1 MEDTMMELTIV
12 DSVPALRETLSSKR
26 EKGLRVSFV
35 PTMGFLHEGHA
46 ALIRKAAELAPV
58 VVVSVFVNPLQF
70 GPTEDFDRYPRDLE
84 HDKKVIRA
92 AGGNVLF
99 APNTDMLTPSDLQVT
114 VDPGSLASCLCG
126 RSRPGHFRG
135 VCTIV
140 TKLFN
145 IVQPNFAVFGWKD
158 AQQLIIIRKM
168 VTDLNFPIEI
178 VGVET
183 VREADGLA
191 MSSRNV
197 YLSPEERRRAP
208 ILYQALNRAR
218 GLALA
223 GECLS
228 AEKLRDAVMRSI
240 FEEMGAR
247 VDYVEVVRTS
257 DLSPL
262 TEVELGNTMIAAAV
276 FLGETRL
283 IDNVR
288 F

>member
-1 MEDTMMELTIV
+1 MDLETIE
-12 DSVPALRETLSSKR
+12 SVETLRQTISCKR
-26 EKGLRVSFV
+26 SEGLRVSFV

-46 ALIRKAAELAPV
+46 ALIRKAAEMAPV

-70 GPTEDFDRYPRDLE
+70 GPSEDFDRYPRDIE
-84 HDKKVIRA
+84 HDKKVILA

-99 APNTDMLTPSDLQVT
+99 APSADVLTPINLEVM
-114 VDPGSLASCLCG
+114 VDPGSLASVLCG

-140 TKLFN
+140 AKLFN
-145 IVQPNFAVFGWKD
+145 IVQPDYAVFGWKD
-158 AQQLIIIRKM
+158 AQQLIIIKKM
-168 VTDLNFPIEI
+168 VSDLNFPIEI

-197 YLSPEERRRAP
+197 YLSAEERRRAP
-208 ILYQALNRAR
+208 VLYQALEQARHRAII
-218 GLALA
+218 GDCTDAHL
-223 GECLS
+223 
-228 AEKLRDAVMRSI
+228 LRKSI
-240 FEEMGAR
+240 ISRIVNEMGGR
-247 VDYVEVVRTS
+247 VDYVEVVRIS
-257 DLSPL
+257 DLVPL
-262 TEVELGNTMIAAAV
+262 NDVEIGNTMIAAAV
-276 FLGETRL
+276 FLGQTRL

>member
-1 MEDTMMELTIV
+1 MDLTTI
-12 DSVPALRETLSSKR
+12 SSAPLLREALSAKR

-99 APNTDMLTPSDLQVT
+99 APSADVLTPGDLQVT
-114 VDPGSLASCLCG
+114 VDPGSLASGLCG

-158 AQQLIIIRKM
+158 AQQLIIIQKM

-197 YLSPEERRRAP
+197 YLSPEERKRAP
-208 ILYQALNRAR
+208 ILYQALKRAR
-218 GLALA
+218 AQAIA

-228 AEKLRDAVMRSI
+228 ADELRDSVI
-240 FEEMGAR
+240 TTVVNEMGAR
-247 VDYVEVVRTS
+247 VDYVEVVRVS

-262 TEVELGNTMIAAAV
+262 SEVELGNTMIAAAI
-276 FLGETRL
+276 FLGQTRL